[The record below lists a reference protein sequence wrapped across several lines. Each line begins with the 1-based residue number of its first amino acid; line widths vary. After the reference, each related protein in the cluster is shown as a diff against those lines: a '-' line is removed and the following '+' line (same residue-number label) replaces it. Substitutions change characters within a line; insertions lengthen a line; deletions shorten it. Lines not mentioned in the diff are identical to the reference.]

1 MKVVVS
7 LGEDPKHRGLVRPLV
22 EQLER
27 RMRLLVERDY
37 RSAVASL
44 EGRCQEVGMGQVMK
58 FPEIG
63 VPWGTNKSS
72 ILNHVHCIFL
82 KKKYSFW
89 GYIHDLGNLLTY
101 AILGYLG
108 HPRG

>member
-82 KKKYSFW
+82 KKN
-89 GYIHDLGNLLTY
+89 IHFGGTSMT
-101 AILGYLG
+101 
-108 HPRG
+108 